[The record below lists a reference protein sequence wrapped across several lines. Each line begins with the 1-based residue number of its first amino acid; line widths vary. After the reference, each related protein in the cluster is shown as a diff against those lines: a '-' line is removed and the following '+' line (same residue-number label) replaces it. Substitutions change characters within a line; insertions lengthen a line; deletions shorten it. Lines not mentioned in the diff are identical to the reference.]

1 MKLNKAEK
9 ELLEDVFRRAIAEL
23 QGEQYR
29 AEKETGKKFPAYDNK
44 IEQIRNLYSK
54 VKEN

>member
-1 MKLNKAEK
+1 MKLTKDEK
-9 ELLEDVFRRAIAEL
+9 DLLEEVFRRAIAGL

-29 AEKETGKKFPAYDNK
+29 AEKESGKKFPAYDNT

-54 VKEN
+54 VKG